1 MSEDIVILAILVAKL
16 LLILAVAVLPV
27 FGLTV

>member
-16 LLILAVAVLPV
+16 LPILAVAVLPV